1 MSREEMRYD
10 IPCISQAIYFPLHID
25 RVKRLYEYL
34 RAPEIYL
41 LLLRLPS
48 FRGGSERALGAS
60 FFVIGRSDCEAP
72 GVPILKIDH
81 GSRAGSRN
89 SIPAPASTT
98 PPAGGRPSGCGI
110 AVRPRRRPPSRS
122 APPPR
127 IAP

>member
-1 MSREEMRYD
+1 MR
-10 IPCISQAIYFPLHID
+10 ISDWSSDVCSSDLAIYFPLHID

-72 GVPILKIDH
+72 GVPILKLDP

-89 SIPAPASTT
+89 SIPAPASPTH
-98 PPAGGRPSGCGI
+98 PAGRSDERRVWTGC
-110 AVRPRRRPPSRS
+110 VRTCRSRWS
-122 APPPR
+122 PYHSK
-127 IAP
+127 